1 MGQDSSFVREV
12 PAGVAA
18 KLMAASDSFGA
29 ALDDLNMNDIAVAAG
44 LSRSS
49 LYYYFSGKQDV
60 LGFLV
65 RLMVDEL
72 AESALAAW
80 AVAGDAPTRLRAVLR
95 AQVET
100 LNAHVTTS
108 QMLIANLGRAREL
121 PDIAARVRE
130 GFHDPVRRLLVD
142 GAADG
147 TIRPLA
153 DTELATTALFGAV
166 LVIGFATFGLPGG
179 VDVDAMVDSI
189 AGIFLIGL
197 VPPAEAPSF
206 QITQHDHAL
215 GGHDG

>member
-29 ALDDLNMNDIAVAAG
+29 ALDHLNMNDIAVAAG

-80 AVAGDAPTRLRAVLR
+80 AVAGDAPTRLRAVVR

-130 GFHDPVRRLLVD
+130 GFHDPVRRLLVE

-166 LVIGFATFGLPGG
+166 LVVGFASFGLTGG
-179 VDVDAMVDSI
+179 IDVDAMIDSV
-189 AGIFLIGL
+189 AGMFLIGL
-197 VPPAEAPSF
+197 APSAAAPPL
-206 QITQHDHAL
+206 QKTQHHRVP
-215 GGHDG
+215 GGNVV